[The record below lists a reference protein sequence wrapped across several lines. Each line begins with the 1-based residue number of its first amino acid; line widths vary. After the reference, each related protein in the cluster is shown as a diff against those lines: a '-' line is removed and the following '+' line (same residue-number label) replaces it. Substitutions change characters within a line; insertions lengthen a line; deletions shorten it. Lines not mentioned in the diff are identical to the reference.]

1 VPSIKILV
9 VDDFER
15 YRRFVC
21 SLLRRHVECQ
31 IWEVSDGL
39 EAVQRARELRPD
51 LILLDIGLPGVNGIE
66 AGRRIR
72 EVSANSRI
80 LYLSQESSADLVQE
94 ALQLGAQGY
103 VLKADAADDLLLAV
117 DAVLQGQHFLSPR
130 FAAQVIG
137 ATSHELP
144 AGPLRLRDR
153 SPLSRKERETERFHE
168 VVSCSDDGSFVDHF
182 ACFVETALQLGSP
195 VIVVAN
201 ESHRAQ
207 LAKELKARGW
217 DLAAAIREGR
227 YTSLDAG
234 EILST
239 FMVNDWPD
247 PAQLEKAVGNLVLEV
262 AKRAKSKPSS
272 VAVCGECA
280 PTLLAQGKAE
290 AAIEVE
296 HLWDGLVRR
305 YGFHLLCGYIST
317 DSQIQQDHHIFSQI
331 WAQHSAPYSL

>member
-39 EAVQRARELRPD
+39 EAVQRAQELRPD
-51 LILLDIGLPGVNGIE
+51 LILLDIGLPAINGIE

-80 LYLSQESSADLVQE
+80 LYVSQECSPDLVQE

-117 DAVLQGQHFLSPR
+117 DAVLRGQQFVSSR
-130 FAAQVIG
+130 FATQVIG

-144 AGPLRLRDR
+144 ASPLRLRDR
-153 SPLSRKERETERFHE
+153 LYLSRKKRETERFHE
-168 VVSCSDDGSFVDHF
+168 VVSCSDDGSFVDLF
-182 ACFVETALQLGSP
+182 ACFVETALQLGNP

-201 ESHRAQ
+201 EPHRTQ
-207 LAKELKARGW
+207 LAKELEARGW
-217 DLAAAIREGR
+217 DIATAIREGS
-227 YTSLDAG
+227 YTSLDVG
-234 EILST
+234 QILST
-239 FMVNDWPD
+239 FMVDDWPD
-247 PAQLEKAVGNLVLEV
+247 SAQLEKAVGNLVLDV

-272 VAVCGECA
+272 IALCGECA

-290 AAIEVE
+290 AAIELERV
-296 HLWDGLVRR
+296 WDGLVRKYR
-305 YGFHLLCGYIST
+305 FQVLCGYILT

-331 WAQHSAPYSL
+331 WAQHSAASSL